1 MSDTL
6 KLILISSGFLGGI
19 VGLLLYVARLIF
31 SGKYYPATWV
41 IEQREHY
48 NEQLMRE
55 REISE
60 NYRKSAENFITALE
74 KQREQFEKVLEG
86 QEFVKDFVVAL
97 KEAMERDQRERRA
110 LPKGRSQ

>member
-6 KLILISSGFLGGI
+6 KLILISSGFLGGV

-31 SGKYYPATWV
+31 SGKYYPASWIAEQRAHY
-41 IEQREHY
+41 IEQL
-48 NEQLMRE
+48 QRE

-60 NYRKSAENFITALE
+60 NYRQSAGNFIIALD

-97 KEAMERDQRERRA
+97 KQAMDSDRGPKS
-110 LPKGRSQ
+110 LPRGRGQ

>member
-1 MSDTL
+1 VSESL

-31 SGKYYPATWV
+31 SGKYYPASWV
-41 IEQREHY
+41 AEQRNHY
-48 NEQLMRE
+48 NEQLLRE

-60 NYRKSAENFITALE
+60 NYRKSSDNFVVALDR
-74 KQREQFEKVLEG
+74 QREQLEKVLEG
-86 QEFVKDFVVAL
+86 QDFVKDFVVAL